1 MERAEIYFLDA
12 ARAMVESGD
21 WLVPRYQGQAF
32 FDKPPLAYWAMA
44 LSFLWLGA
52 STGAA
57 RLVAVLA
64 ALGAVAATLWLGRL
78 LFDRRSALAGGLVLA
93 TTLAFLSLARLAM
106 SDMLLALFTTISVA
120 LAVRAFRPDPP
131 GWTAPALGLALGLG
145 FLAKGPIALLVPGL
159 AVVVLLAQRRRR
171 PTIHL
176 PGATLGVLAFVL
188 VALVWF
194 ALVHRRMGA
203 GPLAYFFLR
212 ENLERFVG
220 EAYDVGRPIWFYLP
234 AYVVGGL
241 PWSVFL
247 PLALVRLLRDGDRS
261 VRDATRFLAIWV
273 ALVLIPLSLSRG
285 KIDYYLLPLYPAVS
299 LLIGRYLAGT
309 PWRRLD
315 RAWVRVSLVAGAAGL
330 AVLAARLPPAPEEWL
345 PSPSVRAFLLV
356 TVALIALAFL
366 AVAVKPAPVRLV
378 ATLAAGVAAVSLEL
392 AAFFLPAFVAAQPN
406 RRIVEDVGR
415 ERVYR
420 PDLAL
425 ALCSDPPRA
434 RRDVL
439 FHVRLAAVERCDLWP
454 LAASERPYLF
464 LLRPAEDA
472 SFRGIPAYRHI
483 ATYRTLPASALTFPG
498 LLRLPPPQDMV
509 LGANFA
515 TTDPVALRK
524 KNKEYRQEIHR
535 GWEEAARAARRR

>member
-1 MERAEIYFLDA
+1 MAAGDVHELHCRGLAFRPMSTEWLLFLHLA
-12 ARAMVESGD
+12 G
-21 WLVPRYQGQAF
+21 AF
-32 FDKPPLAYWAMA
+32 LF
-44 LSFLWLGA
+44 
-52 STGAA
+52 
-57 RLVAVLA
+57 VA
-64 ALGAVAATLWLGRL
+64 GAVAAATLRIAAMRRERPSEIAL
-78 LFDRRSALAGGLVLA
+78 LMRAARPAVPLIAGGLVLA

-171 PTIHL
+171 PTIRL
-176 PGATLGVLAFVL
+176 PGAMLGVLAFVL

-261 VRDATRFLAIWV
+261 VRDATRFLASWV

-285 KIDYYLLPLYPAVS
+285 KIDYYLLPLYPALS
-299 LLIGRYLAGT
+299 LLLGRYLAGT

-366 AVAVKPAPVRLV
+366 AVAARPTPGRL
-378 ATLAAGVAAVSLEL
+378 LAVLAGSAAVSLEL

-535 GWEEAARAARRR
+535 GWRDAARAARRR